1 MMSKG
6 YLLTGFGQSSL
17 VITLESRQ
25 SFCWALLLVA
35 LPIVAHADSEQLNTE
50 PRVKIPLLAF
60 NTGFLQGGSAQPAD
74 VLALLQG
81 GSNVLPGNYRVE
93 IYVNGDLN
101 GRRDIEFKQ
110 EAAGAEVQPC
120 LTPVMFKDFGIDLLK
135 LQNPELLAPE
145 NANRCYPLDT
155 LIEQAEVKFDS
166 ARLHLLIS
174 VPQAFMQAGVRGYV
188 DPALWDEGV
197 TAAFINYQFNMR
209 RNSSGGTRSTSKY
222 LGLQN
227 GFNLGSW
234 RLRNESNLTMNEG
247 QPTKFSSN
255 RSFVQRDITAL
266 KAQLALGEIY
276 TNGNIFDSVRFRGA
290 QLTSDDAMLADSE
303 RGYAPIIRGVAE
315 TNATVEVRQNGYVIY
330 STPVSAGAFELT
342 DIYPSGSNGDLE
354 VTVVEADGRRRVT
367 RQAFSSLPVMV
378 RKGRMTFSVAG
389 GQYQSNDNSQQS
401 PSFVS
406 TALAYGLSDDMTG
419 TFGLQVAENFQALN
433 FGIGRNTPIG
443 ALSVDITQ
451 SASKIPQ
458 QTDKGQSIRVLYAK
472 TFAQTSTDFTLA
484 AYRYS
489 TEGYRSFS
497 DHVQDLNRDLT
508 STRMG
513 RSRARLDL
521 TVQQSLGE
529 KQQYGSIYLSASDQS
544 YWNSSTRSQSISAGY
559 GNYWKSL
566 NYSVSLTHTRNIAER
581 GSASSNDS
589 QVALSFSLPLG
600 STAHSPRATLRILR
614 DREGNQN
621 TQAGLNGYL
630 GPATN
635 YSFQGGRDG
644 QGGNSGNASI
654 STDTAVGRMDLGYG
668 QGPDYKSLNVGASGS
683 VVAHAGGIN
692 LGQQVGESFVLA
704 EVPDTPGVGI
714 ISNAG
719 VTTGR
724 NGFAIVPN
732 AQPYR
737 LNWVSLDTG
746 NLGADIEL
754 EQATQQVVP
763 RRGAVVLARYQA
775 QIGRRVQF
783 ILRHADGKKMG
794 FGATVEDP
802 EGKQSAISDPYG
814 MALMLLKQDKGL
826 MNVTWDGSTCQ
837 APYDLPERNKEL
849 NYEQAELKCKGN

>member
-1 MMSKG
+1 MPKG
-6 YLLTGFGQSSL
+6 CLLTSSGQSSL
-17 VITLESRQ
+17 IVTLETRQ
-25 SFCWALLLVA
+25 PLYWVFLLVT
-35 LPIVAHADSEQLNTE
+35 LPIVASADSERLNTV
-50 PRVKIPLLAF
+50 PQAKIPLLAF

-81 GSNVLPGNYRVE
+81 ASNVLPGNYRVE
-93 IYVNGDLN
+93 IFVNGDLN
-101 GRRDIEFKQ
+101 GRRDIDFKQ
-110 EAAGAEVQPC
+110 ESAGAEVQPC

-135 LQNPELLAPE
+135 LKNPELLAPE
-145 NANRCYPLDT
+145 NANRCYQLDA
-155 LIEQAEVKFDS
+155 LIEQAEVRFDS

-209 RNSSGGTRSTSKY
+209 RNSSAGAKSTSKS

-227 GFNLGSW
+227 GFNLGPW
-234 RLRNESNLTMNEG
+234 RLRNESNLTMSEG

-255 RSFVQRDITAL
+255 RSFVQRDISAL
-266 KAQLALGEIY
+266 KAQLSLGEIY

-290 QLTSDDAMLADSE
+290 QVTSDDAMLADSE

-315 TNATVEVRQNGYVIY
+315 TNATVEVRQNGYVIF

-354 VTVVEADGRRRVT
+354 VTVIEADGRRRVT

-378 RKGRMTFSVAG
+378 RKGRMAFSVAG
-389 GQYQSNDNSQQS
+389 GQYQSNDSSQQS

-419 TFGLQVAENFQALN
+419 TFGLQVAEKFQALN
-433 FGIGRNTPIG
+433 LGIGRNTPIG
-443 ALSVDITQ
+443 AVSVDITQ
-451 SASKIPQ
+451 SSSRIPQ
-458 QTDKGQSIRVLYAK
+458 QTDKGQSVRVLYAK

-508 STRMG
+508 MRMG

-529 KQQYGSIYLSASDQS
+529 KQKYGSVYLSASDQS
-544 YWNSSTRSQSISAGY
+544 YWNSNSRSQSVSAGY

-581 GSASSNDS
+581 GSASSSDS

-600 STAHSPRATLRILR
+600 STSYSPRGSLRILR

-621 TQAGLNGYL
+621 IQTGVNGYL
-630 GPATN
+630 DSATN
-635 YSFQGGRDG
+635 YSFQGGRDS

-668 QGPDYKSLNVGASGS
+668 QGPDYKSLNFGASGS

-783 ILRHADGKKMG
+783 ILRQANGEKMG

-814 MALMLLKQDKGL
+814 KALMLLKQDKGL
-826 MNVTWDGSTCQ
+826 MNITWDGSTCQ
-837 APYDLPERNKEL
+837 AAYDLPERNKEL